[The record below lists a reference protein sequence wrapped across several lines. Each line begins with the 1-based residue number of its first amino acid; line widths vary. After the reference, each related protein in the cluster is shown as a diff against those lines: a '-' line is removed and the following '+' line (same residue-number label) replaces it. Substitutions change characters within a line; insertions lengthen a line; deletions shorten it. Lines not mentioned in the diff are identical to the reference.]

1 MSLIS
6 RAKFSSSRVE
16 HLGSVSPSCL
26 HLSSLL
32 ANAPRSGLET
42 ARVTLDIY
50 PLFNANAN
58 RALLISK
65 VLVARNAN
73 VYITSQTTE
82 SGRQTVD
89 DIASTVSKGNG
100 SIEFIVCNLADL
112 ASVKTAAAEFLRFVY
127 PLRSSNVDI
136 DDFTPEL

>member
-1 MSLIS
+1 M
-6 RAKFSSSRVE
+6 
-16 HLGSVSPSCL
+16 
-26 HLSSLL
+26 
-32 ANAPRSGLET
+32 
-42 ARVTLDIY
+42 TLDIY